1 MKKCEVIN
9 IPICKKEVSF
19 KDVSDEDIVND
30 FMEDY
35 YSPINWEDEYTCIN
49 DLKYFFEDYSDI
61 TEEDEERILNKIH
74 IAAKAKDDELKA
86 YETRLLSDRNHIL
99 KFLDRCVEDTRENY
113 DYSKDKPIVGIYLE
127 AEEIL
132 NLILKNGNK
141 VLKVVKN
148 ES

>member
-9 IPICKKEVSF
+9 VPIGKKEVSF

-35 YSPINWEDEYTCIN
+35 YSPINWENEYTCIN
-49 DLKYFFEDYSDI
+49 DLEYFFEDYTDI
-61 TEEDEERILNKIH
+61 TEEDKERILNKIYTT
-74 IAAKAKDDELKA
+74 AKAKDDELKA
-86 YETRLLSDRNHIL
+86 HEAKLLSNRNYIL
-99 KFLDRCVEDTRENY
+99 EFLDRCVEDTRENY
-113 DYSKDKPIVGIYLE
+113 DYFDKPIVGIYLE

-132 NLILKNGNK
+132 DLILKNGNK
-141 VLKVVKN
+141 VLKIIKN

>member
-9 IPICKKEVSF
+9 VPICKKEVSF

-30 FMEDY
+30 FMNGYYAPVIWKDDY
-35 YSPINWEDEYTCIN
+35 EHIN
-49 DLKYFFEDYSDI
+49 DLEYFFEDYTDI
-61 TEEDEERILNKIH
+61 TEEDKERILNKIH

-86 YETRLLSDRNHIL
+86 HETKLLSDRNHIL
-99 KFLDRCVEDTRENY
+99 KFLDDYVDYVRNY
-113 DYSKDKPIVGIYLE
+113 CYDHSRVGVYLGP
-127 AEEIL
+127 EEIL

-141 VLKVVKN
+141 VLKVIKN

>member
-1 MKKCEVIN
+1 MKRRKFEFVRTEI
-9 IPICKKEVSF
+9 V

-30 FMEDY
+30 FMNDY
-35 YSPINWEDEYTCIN
+35 YSPVIWEDDYAHIS
-49 DLKYFFEDYSDI
+49 DLEYFFDDYADL
-61 TEEDEERILNKIH
+61 TEEDKERILKKIH
-74 IAAKAKDDELKA
+74 TAAKAKDDELKA
-86 YETRLLSDRNHIL
+86 QETKLLSNRGSIL
-99 KFLDRCVEDTRENY
+99 TFLSDYVDYIRCN
-113 DYSKDKPIVGIYLE
+113 DYSRTKVGVYLE